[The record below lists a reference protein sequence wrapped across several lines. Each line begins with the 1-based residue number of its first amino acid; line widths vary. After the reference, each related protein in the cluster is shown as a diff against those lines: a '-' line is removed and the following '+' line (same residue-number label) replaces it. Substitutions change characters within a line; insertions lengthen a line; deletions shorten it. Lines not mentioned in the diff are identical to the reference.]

1 MFSVCLRWI
10 LRNVCATLFLGI
22 KKALTLRKCLIYLV
36 PGGEVESPHT
46 YVRWILRVLERD
58 FHRKISIG
66 YLPYFRGVERGAE
79 RTVKSFYT
87 AMF

>member
-46 YVRWILRVLERD
+46 FVRWILSPVRLPIPPPRQ
-58 FHRKISIG
+58 RKNEIITNTG
-66 YLPYFRGVERGAE
+66 IYANY
-79 RTVKSFYT
+79 
-87 AMF
+87 